1 MIKDCCDNL
10 KKTWEMETYTYV
22 STPRSILYVDIEGW
36 KTQCHV
42 DVTSSQIN
50 TEIECNH
57 KQNSG

>member
-1 MIKDCCDNL
+1 
-10 KKTWEMETYTYV
+10 METYTYV